1 MANMSYC
8 RFQNTVQDLRDCVTV
23 VEDAYDFDDLGL
35 GSEEQQALTRMRM
48 LCQDFV
54 DACDRLEEMTVEVSE

>member
-23 VEDAYDFDDLGL
+23 VEDAADFYDLGL
-35 GSEEQQALTRMRM
+35 GSEEQQALKRMRM
-48 LCQDFV
+48 LCEDFV
-54 DACDRLEEMTVEVSE
+54 NAYDRLEEMSMESAE

>member
-23 VEDAYDFDDLGL
+23 VEDAADFYDLGL
-35 GSEEQQALTRMRM
+35 GSEEQQALERMRM

-54 DACDRLEEMTVEVSE
+54 DACNRLEEMTEEVSE